1 MQNKIKKYPVQNP
14 LLKKYIKFFWEIQAE
29 NIQLNHKQI
38 PVRNIDLKFNLS
50 EAPHFVCMNGEEH
63 MLEEVY
69 FSGLRDH
76 FSNTYIKINGKVDM
90 IGVCFLPEGL
100 FPFLK
105 IPVSEFKNQ
114 LLGASEIGF
123 NLANTI
129 SERLKEAPDLAARF
143 NILEN
148 ELSELLDPVNHT
160 PENFRQLFNT
170 LKRSDGSLQI
180 SEFCQRHNIGSR
192 KLERL
197 YNKYVGLAAKTYGT
211 LNRFQNSINQL
222 LNKDYSKLSDIAY
235 CNGYFDQM
243 HFIKEFKRFAGNTPG
258 NFVHQNNSMLQVGR
272 LA

>member
-38 PVRNIDLKFNLS
+38 PVRNTDLKFNLS

-105 IPVSEFKNQ
+105 IPVSEFRNQ

-129 SERLKEAPDLAARF
+129 SERLKEAPDVAARF

-148 ELSELLDPVNHT
+148 ELAALLDNVNQI
-160 PENFRQLFNT
+160 PGDFRQLFNT
-170 LKRSDGSLQI
+170 LKHSDGSLQI
-180 SEFCQRHNIGSR
+180 SDFCLRHNIGSR

-197 YNKYVGLAAKTYGT
+197 YNKYVGLTAKTYGT

-235 CNGYFDQM
+235 GNGYFDQM
-243 HFIKEFKRFAGNTPG
+243 HFIREFKRYAGNTPG
-258 NFVHQNNSMLQVGR
+258 NFIHQNNSMLQVGK